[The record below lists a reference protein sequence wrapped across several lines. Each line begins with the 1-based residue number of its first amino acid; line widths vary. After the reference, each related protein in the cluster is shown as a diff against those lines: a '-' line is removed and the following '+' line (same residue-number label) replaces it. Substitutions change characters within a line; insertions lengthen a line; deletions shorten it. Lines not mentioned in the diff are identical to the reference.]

1 MFFVFNKDKIIIDEY
16 LSGDDVDDMVY
27 FFNTNVNLKK
37 IIFLCFA
44 LLQNDKYATFVLNVD
59 AFLRL

>member
-1 MFFVFNKDKIIIDEY
+1 
-16 LSGDDVDDMVY
+16 L
-27 FFNTNVNLKK
+27 FFNENVVSSRLMMQRYIKNVYCASKREKNFKK